1 MTWPLARD
9 VRSGVP
15 NHDDAYFHMWRIAW
29 VAHQLPRAPLQLFDA
44 NIFAPMRDTLALSDA
59 ALLQSL
65 IAAPA
70 IWLGTRTILIYNLLL
85 LGSMAA
91 SAWCAYLLAMRLTG
105 APGPSLL
112 AGFIFGFGPYKFA
125 HFPHLELQASMW
137 MPLAFSAV
145 HRLAFGPGESS
156 GGGDKS
162 AFRGAGVALGAVL
175 AMQALSALYYF
186 MFLAI
191 ALAVMVA
198 VLFAAIPA
206 GDKRRLV
213 SGLVVAA
220 VVALAVVVPYS
231 RPYSRVRQVV
241 GTRSAGEVAQFSG
254 QVSDY
259 ARGGLG
265 RWEHKPDN
273 SGEERVLSPGL
284 LAPALAVVALWPP
297 LDAWRVASAAV
308 LAVAFDGSL
317 GTNGYLF
324 GAARGLVPALDGL
337 RAAARFAVVVLLVL
351 AMLAAIGLARLLRH
365 RSGWTMGVA
374 TVVAI
379 AACTVDFWA
388 APVKLRYPVTRPTPL
403 TVFLAA
409 LPPGT
414 ILLHLPVPKPAALWA
429 NETTYQYW
437 STFHWQPLVNG
448 YSAYSPTN
456 YVRTLNVL
464 RTFPDAE
471 SIGRLR
477 RLKVGYVVVHPP
489 MFGRRDYVRIASAL
503 SESDDLELVGRFSK
517 PMESL
522 VFRLKAEPTAR
533 ADRPVAPPG

>member
-1 MTWPLARD
+1 MASPVDPLAAVRRRWWGSARRASATGSGTAVFRIRSVQSLLAAFFFVLATVVMTWPLARD

-29 VAHQLPRAPLQLFDA
+29 VAHQLPRAPRQLFDA

-231 RPYSRVRQVV
+231 RPYSRVRRVV
-241 GTRSAGEVAQFSG
+241 GTRSSGEVAQFSG
-254 QVSDY
+254 HVSDY

-317 GTNGYLF
+317 GTNGYFF

-337 RAAARFAVVVLLVL
+337 RAAARFAVVVLLVPRD
-351 AMLAAIGLARLLRH
+351 ARRNRPRATVATPERVDDGCRDGGGDRGVHGRLL
-365 RSGWTMGVA
+365 GGPGQV
-374 TVVAI
+374 
-379 AACTVDFWA
+379 
-388 APVKLRYPVTRPTPL
+388 
-403 TVFLAA
+403 A
-409 LPPGT
+409 LPGHETDATDRVSRGT
-414 ILLHLPVPKPAALWA
+414 PTRNDPAALA
-429 NETTYQYW
+429 GPE
-437 STFHWQPLVNG
+437 
-448 YSAYSPTN
+448 A
-456 YVRTLNVL
+456 
-464 RTFPDAE
+464 
-471 SIGRLR
+471 GR
-477 RLKVGYVVVHPP
+477 
-489 MFGRRDYVRIASAL
+489 AL
-503 SESDDLELVGRFSK
+503 GE
-517 PMESL
+517 
-522 VFRLKAEPTAR
+522 
-533 ADRPVAPPG
+533 